1 MSEHG
6 FETFTRDGVDVV
18 SRRSSMVG
26 LGGAALAAVM
36 MNMRAPGIA
45 AKGGNNGKKRLKK
58 KLKKERRQFRQTCD
72 AQPGQCQ
79 AALQTT
85 CPLLGGEGAANCLAL
100 LTPCCVQ
107 FTDCNVNAGLT
118 CMVTA
123 LTNAS

>member
-6 FETFTRDGVDVV
+6 LETFTRDGVDAV
-18 SRRSSMVG
+18 SRRSSMEG
-26 LGGAALAAVM
+26 LGGTALAAVM

-45 AKGGNNGKKRLKK
+45 AKGDNNGKKRLKE

-79 AALQTT
+79 ADLQAT
-85 CPLLGGEGAANCLAL
+85 CPLLGGAAVANCLAFF
-100 LTPCCVQ
+100 TPCCAQ
-107 FTDCNVNAGLT
+107 FTDCNVRAGLT

-123 LTNAS
+123 LQHSA

>member
-6 FETFTRDGVDVV
+6 FETFTRDGVDAV

-36 MNMRAPGIA
+36 MSMRAPGIE

-58 KLKKERRQFRQTCD
+58 KLKKERRQFRQTCE

-79 AALQTT
+79 AALQAT
-85 CPLLGGEGAANCLAL
+85 CPLLGGEAVANCLAFF
-100 LTPCCVQ
+100 TPCCAQ
-107 FTDCNVNAGLT
+107 FTDCNVNAGIT
-118 CMVTA
+118 CMVAA
-123 LTNAS
+123 LQNSA